1 MNSTKFLYNQA
12 ELAQAAYAG
21 LAQGE
26 TDLAS
31 NLDALR
37 VSTGADMSQKQA
49 AEFAARYPGIVT
61 QFNDTETS
69 LSATVFKDTSGNLT
83 LAFRGT
89 AELTGSPN
97 DLTPTDADIF
107 LHGAGYDQI
116 AINTNRKHAA

>member
-1 MNSTKFLYNQA
+1 MNSTKFLYN
-12 ELAQAAYAG
+12 QAAYAG

-37 VSTGADMSQKQA
+37 VSTGADMPQKQA
-49 AEFAARYPGIVT
+49 AEFAARYPDIVT

-69 LSATVFKDTSGNLT
+69 LSATVFKDASGNLT

-107 LHGAGYDQI
+107 LHGYGYDQI
-116 AINTNRKHAA
+116 DINLNRKHAA

>member
-1 MNSTKFLYNQA
+1 MSSIKTLYSQA
-12 ELAQAAYAG
+12 ELAFAAYAD
-21 LAQGE
+21 LDQGPIDE
-26 TDLAS
+26 GQRAKLENSDFT
-31 NLDALR
+31 
-37 VSTGADMSQKQA
+37 QKQA
-49 AEFAARYPGIVT
+49 EKFATRYPDIVP

-97 DLTPTDADIF
+97 DLAPTDTDIF